1 MYQKVR
7 FFLCCFLIIGLLAS
21 CQPKDTFD
29 WNAAWSAPKYF
40 ACSPT
45 VEYFYQGKSIA
56 GVSANIGNDPGW
68 GITSGG
74 YIGGEKYKPVPD
86 SIAINWLCEAD
97 RYYYKASFRL
107 PREKMLEF
115 FQKKVIDSY
124 GVQQEYSLIVVGMA
138 PGGNVT
144 IWMQGGTGST
154 EICKFKTTNKK
165 IWRENDIDYNN
176 FEYKARHSE
185 TYINSEMNIFRYLHG
200 IPYTV
205 WEKGE
210 KEYPYDIGFT
220 TEEEDKKD
228 YSIAIAGYTKDGSI
242 IYSNEDPIPYLK
254 WNENVKL
261 KVAKDKKLPVEFYI
275 QWISQDDQQW
285 YEAQIVL
292 PNDLER
298 QFIEFQKKHGNNVFL
313 NVGMD
318 KVLENKPYTFGRIW
332 LENFKEKIE
341 IMKFRAAK
349 LNVEKTRKKKYEVSK
364 YSLPKDFIFPKWEG
378 REPIEFPELDYW
390 QEK

>member
-1 MYQKVR
+1 MYQKIR
-7 FFLCCFLIIGLLAS
+7 LFLYCFLIIGLFAS
-21 CQPKDTFD
+21 CQPKDTFS
-29 WNAAWSAPKYF
+29 WNAGLSGPKNYPSGAPF
-40 ACSPT
+40 

-56 GVSANIGNDPGW
+56 GASSGTGADQGW

-74 YIGGEKYKPVPD
+74 YVGGDRYKPVPD
-86 SIAINWLCEAD
+86 SIAIKWVCSVDNLV
-97 RYYYKASFRL
+97 YKGGFKL
-107 PREKMLEF
+107 PREKMLELF
-115 FQKKVIDSY
+115 KRKVIDSY
-124 GVQQEYSLIVVGMA
+124 GDQNDYSVIIAGMA

-144 IWMQGGTGST
+144 VWMQGGYAST
-154 EICKFKTTNKK
+154 EIAKFKILKGDEDQNIDDDYRRKEIKSWGNYLTYWK
-165 IWRENDIDYNN
+165 I
-176 FEYKARHSE
+176 
-185 TYINSEMNIFRYLHG
+185 HG
-200 IPYTV
+200 IPYSV

-298 QFIEFQKKHGNNVFL
+298 QFIEFQKKHDNVFL

-364 YSLPKDFIFPKWEG
+364 YSLPKDFVFPKWEG

-390 QEK
+390 QEKLKL

>member
-1 MYQKVR
+1 
-7 FFLCCFLIIGLLAS
+7 
-21 CQPKDTFD
+21 
-29 WNAAWSAPKYF
+29 
-40 ACSPT
+40 
-45 VEYFYQGKSIA
+45 
-56 GVSANIGNDPGW
+56 
-68 GITSGG
+68 
-74 YIGGEKYKPVPD
+74 
-86 SIAINWLCEAD
+86 
-97 RYYYKASFRL
+97 
-107 PREKMLEF
+107 LEN
-115 FQKKVIDSY
+115 S
-124 GVQQEYSLIVVGMA
+124 
-138 PGGNVT
+138 
-144 IWMQGGTGST
+144 
-154 EICKFKTTNKK
+154 
-165 IWRENDIDYNN
+165 
-176 FEYKARHSE
+176 RHS
-185 TYINSEMNIFRYLHG
+185 IFCLGKRR
-200 IPYTV
+200 
-205 WEKGE
+205 K
-210 KEYPYDIGFT
+210 K
-220 TEEEDKKD
+220 EEDKKD